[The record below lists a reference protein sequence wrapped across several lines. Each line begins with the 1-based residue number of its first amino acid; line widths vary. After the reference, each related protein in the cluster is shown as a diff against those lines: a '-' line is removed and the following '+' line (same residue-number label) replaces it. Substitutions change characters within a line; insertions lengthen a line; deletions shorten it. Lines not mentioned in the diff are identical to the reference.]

1 MEQTIIE
8 LREEIDSIDLSFINL
23 LERRMNLAEILRNI
37 KKQNNIPIRNRARE
51 QEILNKINT
60 THNFAIKSIFKKIMQ
75 ESRKL
80 QEKLK

>member
-1 MEQTIIE
+1 MEQTIME
-8 LREEIDSIDLSFINL
+8 LREEINSIDLSFINL
-23 LERRMNLAEILRNI
+23 LERRMNLAEIIGNI
-37 KKQNNIPIRNRARE
+37 KKQNNIQIRNRARE

-60 THNFAIKSIFKKIMQ
+60 AHNLAIKSIFKKIMQ